1 MGQIGSGSI
10 AKPKFWQPKKQKE
23 KEMTR
28 VLQFFGV
35 VGLGALFTVVVAC
48 QSDVSTSQTAAP
60 EPEQQ
65 SSEMA
70 QQATEAQQGE
80 SAQLASQNLEIVG
93 TVAKTGDE
101 VVIMTDDGTYA
112 VATPSR
118 VDNLDDMGGKVVKVT
133 AALVP
138 GVERED
144 GYQVIDVIQ
153 ISAME

>member
-1 MGQIGSGSI
+1 
-10 AKPKFWQPKKQKE
+10 
-23 KEMTR
+23 MTR

-35 VGLGALFTVVVAC
+35 VVLGALFTVVVAC
-48 QSDVSTSQTAAP
+48 QNEVSTSQSAAP

-70 QQATEAQQGE
+70 QQATEPQQGDSE
-80 SAQLASQNLEIVG
+80 QMASQNLEIVG

-112 VATPSR
+112 VVTPSR

-133 AALVP
+133 ATLVP
-138 GVERED
+138 DVERDD

-153 ISAME
+153 ISAVE